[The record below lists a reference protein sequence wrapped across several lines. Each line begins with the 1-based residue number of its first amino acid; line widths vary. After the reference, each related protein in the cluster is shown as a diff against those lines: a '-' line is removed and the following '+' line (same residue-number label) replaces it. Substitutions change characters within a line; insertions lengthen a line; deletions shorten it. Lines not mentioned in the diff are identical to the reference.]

1 MKRKFIL
8 MTLLLISLFITNSS
22 INFAQESTSSVPTML
37 QNLKGKDDLKGYI
50 NEIESVRSNINTIN
64 ITSSATK
71 EEAAEIKKQITYY
84 LSQLSSIN
92 TSVKNFETRYSD
104 SQPDLLFANQI
115 KILIEVYE
123 MSLNQQLSLLDAVI
137 ENSFESSKLFYSDY
151 LVYIYYYLNLGD
163 QMLSY
168 INTFYNL

>member
-8 MTLLLISLFITNSS
+8 MTLLLISLFVANSS
-22 INFAQESTSSVPTML
+22 INFAQESTSSVPAML
-37 QNLKGKDDLKGYI
+37 QNIKGKEELKGYI
-50 NEIESVRSNINTIN
+50 NKIESVRSNINTIN
-64 ITSSATK
+64 ITSSITK
-71 EEAAEIKKQITYY
+71 EDAAKTKKQIKYY
-84 LSQLSSIN
+84 LSELSSIN
-92 TSVKNFETRYSD
+92 TSLKSFETRYSD

-115 KILIEVYE
+115 KILTEVYE
-123 MSLNQQLSLLDAVI
+123 MSLNQQLSLLDAVL

>member
-8 MTLLLISLFITNSS
+8 MTLLLISLFVANSS
-22 INFAQESTSSVPTML
+22 INFAQESTSSVPAML
-37 QNLKGKDDLKGYI
+37 QNIKGKEELKGYI
-50 NEIESVRSNINTIN
+50 NKIESVRSNINTIN
-64 ITSSATK
+64 ITSSITK
-71 EEAAEIKKQITYY
+71 EDAAKTKKQIKYY
-84 LSQLSSIN
+84 LSELSSIN
-92 TSVKNFETRYSD
+92 TSLESFETRYSD

-115 KILIEVYE
+115 KILTEVYE
-123 MSLNQQLSLLDAVI
+123 MSLNQQLSLLDAVL

-163 QMLSY
+163 QMLTY

>member
-37 QNLKGKDDLKGYI
+37 QNLKGKDELKGYI
-50 NEIESVRSNINTIN
+50 NEIKSVRSNINTIN
-64 ITSSATK
+64 ITSSTTK